1 MVSSHPDMQFAAPDL
16 LYAIAVISGGTVLL
30 GWGIRFFRT
39 VVALS
44 GFAAMGIIAF
54 IILANADERFGLGQ
68 HAKAIMLGG
77 SLVAG
82 LVGAALGL
90 WVWMIALGAVGG
102 LGGLCVALWVLS
114 WPSIRSKAWVEGP
127 VERPLFIAGASLA
140 GCVLALIYEKAI
152 IVTGTALTGSLAV
165 CSGLDVFLESGL
177 NKQLRSV
184 IVNKAVSKHIE
195 PKTMAMLVSAAGLF
209 IIGVVFQ
216 YRVSGREKRK
226 KTWSNKD

>member
-1 MVSSHPDMQFAAPDL
+1 MEFAAPDL
-16 LYAIAVISGGTVLL
+16 LYAIAVISGGIVLL

-39 VVALS
+39 VVGLS
-44 GFAAMGIIAF
+44 GFAAMGVIAF
-54 IILANADERFGLGQ
+54 IILANADEKFGLGK

-114 WPSIRSKAWVEGP
+114 WPSVRNKAWVEGP

-152 IVTGTALTGSLAV
+152 IVAGTALTGSLAV
-165 CSGLDVFLESGL
+165 CSGLDVFLDTGL

-184 IVNKAVSKHIE
+184 IVNKAVSSRVE
-195 PKTMAMLVSAAGLF
+195 PKTIAMLMSTAGLF
-209 IIGVVFQ
+209 LVGVIFQ

-226 KTWSNKD
+226 KSWSGSD